1 MKKIHLLAVGGT
13 IASVSSDPL
22 SCTNYK
28 TILNGEAVLGT
39 LGRDKLTDVAD
50 VTVEDIIRLDS
61 ASLTVEHWLTLAR
74 RVSEVLEECDG
85 VVITHGTDT
94 MEETAYFLNLCVKS
108 SKPVILT
115 GSMRP
120 AAAISSDAAL
130 NLYNAIVAAASDK
143 LHNCGVLVAMN
154 GVLVSARDARKI
166 HPTRPDAFTPIEM
179 GAIGSITDSVV
190 ELNYRSAKR
199 HTIDSEFDCRTIQTL
214 PEVRILYAYADA
226 PADWFDQCLEKGV
239 SGIIIAG
246 VGNGNLSTSWKRKVE
261 ELKGRITIVRCTRA
275 NGLVN
280 RNGSQDD
287 DTLGTVSGGNL
298 PAQKARILLMFALG
312 AELPL
317 AEIQRV
323 FEEY

>member
-13 IASVSSDPL
+13 IASVSGDPL

-28 TILNGEAVLGT
+28 TVLNGEEVLAT
-39 LGRDKLTDVAD
+39 LGREKIADVAE

-74 RVSEVLEECDG
+74 RVSEVLESCDG

-120 AAAISSDAAL
+120 ASAISSDAAL
-130 NLYNAIVAAASDK
+130 NLYNAIIAAASDK
-143 LHNCGVLVAMN
+143 LHNCGVLISMN
-154 GVLVSARDARKI
+154 GVLTSARDARKI
-166 HPTRPDAFTPIEM
+166 HPTRPDAFTPVEM
-179 GAIGSITDSVV
+179 GTIGTVTDSVI

-199 HTIDSEFDCRTIQTL
+199 HTFDSEFDCRTIQTL
-214 PEVRILYAYADA
+214 PEVRVLYAYADA
-226 PADWFDQCLEKGV
+226 PADWFDQCVDKGV
-239 SGIIIAG
+239 SGIVIAG
-246 VGNGNLSTSWKRKVE
+246 VGNGNLSSAWKRKVE
-261 ELKGRITIVRCTRA
+261 ELKGKITIVRCTRT
-275 NGLVN
+275 NGFVN

-287 DTLGTVSGGNL
+287 DALGTVSGGNL

-312 AELPL
+312 AGLPL

-323 FEEY
+323 FGEY

>member
-13 IASVSSDPL
+13 IASVSGDPL

-28 TILNGEAVLGT
+28 TVLNGEAVLAT
-39 LGRDKLTDVAD
+39 LGREKIADVAE

-74 RVSEVLEECDG
+74 RVSEVLESCDG

-120 AAAISSDAAL
+120 ASAISSDAAL
-130 NLYNAIVAAASDK
+130 NLYNAIIAAASDK
-143 LHNCGVLVAMN
+143 LHNCGVLISMN
-154 GVLVSARDARKI
+154 GVLTSARDARKI

-179 GAIGSITDSVV
+179 GTIGTVTDSVV

-199 HTIDSEFDCRTIQTL
+199 HTFDSEFDCRTIQSL
-214 PEVRILYAYADA
+214 PEVRVLYAYADA
-226 PADWFDQCLEKGV
+226 PADWFDQCVDKGV
-239 SGIIIAG
+239 SGIVIAG
-246 VGNGNLSTSWKRKVE
+246 VGNGNLSSAWKRKVE
-261 ELKGRITIVRCTRA
+261 ELKGKITVVRCTRT
-275 NGLVN
+275 NGFVN

-287 DTLGTVSGGNL
+287 DALGTVSGGNL
-298 PAQKARILLMFALG
+298 PAQKARILLMFARG
-312 AELPL
+312 AGLPL

-323 FEEY
+323 FGEY